1 MRSRR
6 SPSRTSSAVR
16 ETRARAGLRR
26 PRATLRH
33 AAPSERCVV
42 VPVPCTRRAR
52 RPQRTTHPRHRLR
65 DGTACVGARRPGPRE
80 GLGRRSQHRDASRRT
95 GARPAR
101 CRRASGSSRSAAVS
115 RRMVRACDDVARRPP
130 RRPPGGLR
138 RGPPGDRDRGRFRDR
153 HLRPRAFR
161 GAHTGS
167 TPCFR
172 GSPRSTA
179 RAFPPERLSAEL
191 EAAGFESVRSVLVS
205 SFDELDR
212 ETALERIRGRHIST
226 FDLLDEDE
234 IDEGTQRAEAELPDL
249 IVRRFEQLVVVAA

>member
-80 GLGRRSQHRDASRRT
+80 GVGRRSQHRDAPRRT

-101 CRRASGSSRSAAVS
+101 CRCASGSSRSAPVS
-115 RRMVRACDDVARRPP
+115 RRVVRACDDVARRPP

-138 RGPPGDRDRGRFRDR
+138 RGPPGDRDRGELAIATFAHEHFEVYWLNALFPRIAEIDRARF
-153 HLRPRAFR
+153 PAE
-161 GAHTGS
+161 S
-167 TPCFR
+167 
-172 GSPRSTA
+172 
-179 RAFPPERLSAEL
+179 ELSAEL

-205 SFDELDR
+205 SFDELTVR
-212 ETALERIRGRHIST
+212 PPWSAFAAGISPRST
-226 FDLLDEDE
+226 CS
-234 IDEGTQRAEAELPDL
+234 TRMRSTRARSVP
-249 IVRRFEQLVVVAA
+249 RQSCPT